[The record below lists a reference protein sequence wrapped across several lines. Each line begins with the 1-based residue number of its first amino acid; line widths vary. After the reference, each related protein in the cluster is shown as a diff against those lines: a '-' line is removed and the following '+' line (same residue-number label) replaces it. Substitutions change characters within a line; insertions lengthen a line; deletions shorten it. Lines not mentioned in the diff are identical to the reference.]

1 MDSKPYLSDDESKQL
16 PIDQVLE
23 ALGTTPDGLSS
34 DEAARR
40 LAKTGP
46 NALQEEKSN
55 PLLKF
60 FGYFWGPI
68 PWMIE
73 IAAILSL
80 VTGDRKDFF
89 IIAAMLIFNGLIGFW
104 QENKA
109 ANALAALKGQLALK
123 ARVLRDRKWQ
133 ELDAADLVPGDLI
146 RLRLG
151 DIIPADC
158 KLIDGNYI
166 SIDQAALTGESLP
179 VNKKPG
185 DTAYSGSVAKQGE
198 MVAVVTATGGKTFFG
213 RTAKLVADAGA
224 RSHFQQAVLRI
235 GNLLV
240 VTALALAGYLIA
252 VELYQQQPFL
262 QVLRFVLILVIAS
275 IPVAMPAVLSITMA
289 LGALALSKQKAIV
302 SKLESIEELAG
313 VDILCSDKTG
323 TLTKNQLTLGDPVL
337 FAAADQ
343 QSLILAASLASKEE
357 NQDAMDLA
365 VIKGLADRK
374 LFDACQQ
381 TDFVP
386 FDPIGKR
393 TEGTVVGADG
403 AARHYTK
410 GAPQIIQALCRLTE
424 KDEKHATDEVN
435 TLAARG
441 FRTLGVADSDDGK
454 TWRFL
459 GILPLYDPPR
469 DDSRETIRQAYEH
482 GIEVKMVTGDNVAI
496 AREISG
502 ELGMG
507 RNIRP
512 ARELVGKDDD
522 PSHLTS
528 TQAEQIREADGFA
541 EVFPE
546 HKYAIVKALQ
556 DRGHIVAMTGD
567 GVNDAPALKQADV
580 GIAVSGATDAARAAA
595 ALILTE
601 PGLSVIIKAVESA
614 RQIFERMTSYTTYRI
629 AMTIDIMFF
638 VVIAMTLFH
647 NFRPLTPVMIVI
659 LALLDDIP
667 IMTIAYDNAKT
678 SQTPVRWDMGRILS
692 ISIILGLLSVIQSSG
707 LLYVGWQ
714 FLHTAAAD
722 LPSWLPHFNEHH
734 LQTAMFLQLVVGG
747 HLMLLVARSS
757 GFFLKRPLPSGILM
771 AAILGTQL
779 FASLLCRYGWLDL
792 VQGISWQLIGLVWV
806 YNLLWLL
813 VLDVVKI
820 GIHQF
825 LSNRRPEREMFLK
838 NMTQPLHP
846 GGASFKRINELRD
859 D

>member
-16 PIDQVLE
+16 STDQVLE
-23 ALGTTPDGLSS
+23 VLGTTREGLSS
-34 DEAARR
+34 HEAARR
-40 LAKTGP
+40 LAETGP
-46 NALQEEKSN
+46 NALEEKKSN
-55 PLLKF
+55 PALKF
-60 FGYFWGPI
+60 LGYFWGPI

-80 VTGDRKDFF
+80 VTGDQKDFF

-109 ANALAALKGQLALK
+109 ANALEALKGQLALK
-123 ARVLRDRKWQ
+123 ARVIRDRKWQ
-133 ELDAADLVPGDLI
+133 EINAADLVTGDVV

-158 KLIDGNYI
+158 KLMDGDYI

-185 DTAYSGSVAKQGE
+185 DIAYSGSVAKQGE
-198 MVAVVTATGGKTFFG
+198 MVAVVTATGGNTFFG
-213 RTAKLVADAGA
+213 RTAKLVASAGA

-235 GNLLV
+235 GNLLI
-240 VTALALAGYLIA
+240 VTALVLAVYLVA
-252 VELYQQQPFL
+252 VEIYQQQPFL
-262 QVLRFVLILVIAS
+262 DVLRFVLILVIAS

-289 LGALALSKQKAIV
+289 LGALDLSKKKAIV
-302 SKLESIEELAG
+302 SKLESIEEMAG

-337 FAAADQ
+337 FAAADNP
-343 QSLILAASLASKEE
+343 SLILAGSLASKEE
-357 NQDAMDLA
+357 NRDAMDLA
-365 VIKGLADRK
+365 VIKGLKDRK
-374 LFDACQQ
+374 LFDIYQQ

-393 TEGTVVGADG
+393 TQGTAVGPDG
-403 AARHYTK
+403 VTRYYTK
-410 GAPQIIQALCRLTE
+410 GAPQIIQALCGLTE
-424 KDEKHATDEVN
+424 NDEKRAADAVN
-435 TLAARG
+435 ALAERG
-441 FRTLGVADSDDGK
+441 FRTLGVADSGDGK
-454 TWRFL
+454 IWRFL

-469 DDSRETIRQAYEH
+469 DDSRETILQAYEH
-482 GIEVKMVTGDNVAI
+482 GLEVKMVTGDNVAI

-502 ELGMG
+502 QLGMG

-512 ARELVGKDDD
+512 ARDLVGKDDD
-522 PSHLTS
+522 PDHLTPA
-528 TQAEQIREADGFA
+528 QAEQIRETDGFA

-556 DRGHIVAMTGD
+556 ERGHIVAMTGD

-580 GIAVSGATDAARAAA
+580 GVAVSGATDAARAAA
-595 ALILTE
+595 AIILTD

-667 IMTIAYDNAKT
+667 IMTIAYDNAKI
-678 SQTPVRWDMGRILS
+678 SRTPVRWDMRRILS
-692 ISIILGLLSVIQSSG
+692 VSLILGLLSVIQSSG

-714 FLHTAAAD
+714 FLHAAAAD
-722 LPSWLPHFNEHH
+722 LPSWLPHFNQSH

-747 HLMLLVARSS
+747 HLMLLLARSS
-757 GFFLKRPLPSGILM
+757 GFFLKPPLPSWILM
-771 AAILGTQL
+771 VAILGTQI

-792 VQGISWQLIGLVWV
+792 VPAISWQLIGLVWV
-806 YNLLWLL
+806 YNLIWLL

-820 GIHQF
+820 GIYQF
-825 LSNRRPEREMFLK
+825 LSNRHPAQETFLE
-838 NMTQPLHP
+838 NLSQPLYP
-846 GGASFKRINELRD
+846 GGR
-859 D
+859 

>member
-1 MDSKPYLSDDESKQL
+1 MNSKPFLSDDESKQL
-16 PIDQVLE
+16 STDQVLE
-23 ALGTTPDGLSS
+23 ALGTTAEGLSS
-34 DEAARR
+34 NEAARR
-40 LAKTGP
+40 LTETGP
-46 NALQEEKSN
+46 NALEEEKAN

-60 FGYFWGPI
+60 LGYYWGPI

-80 VTGDRKDFF
+80 VTGDQKDFF

-109 ANALAALKGQLALK
+109 ANALTALKGQLALK
-123 ARVLRDRKWQ
+123 ARVLRNRKWQ
-133 ELDAADLVPGDLI
+133 EVDAADLVPGDVI

-158 KLIDGNYI
+158 KLMDGNYI

-198 MVAVVTATGGKTFFG
+198 MVAVVTATGAHTFFG
-213 RTAKLVADAGA
+213 RTAKLVASAGA

-235 GNLLV
+235 GNLLI
-240 VTALALAGYLIA
+240 VTALALAIYLVV
-252 VELYQQQPFL
+252 VELYQHQPFL
-262 QVLRFVLILVIAS
+262 EVLRFVLILVIAS

-289 LGALALSKQKAIV
+289 LGALALSKKKAIV
-302 SKLESIEELAG
+302 SKLESIEEMAG
-313 VDILCSDKTG
+313 VDILCTDKTG
-323 TLTKNQLTLGDPVL
+323 TLTKNELTLGDPVL
-337 FAAADQ
+337 FAAPDNA
-343 QSLILAASLASKEE
+343 SLILAGSLASKEE
-357 NQDAMDLA
+357 NRDAMDLA
-365 VIKGLADRK
+365 VIKGLEDRK
-374 LFDACQQ
+374 LFDQYQQ
-381 TDFVP
+381 TAFVP

-393 TEGTVVGADG
+393 TQGTAVGPDG
-403 AARHYTK
+403 ATRYYTK
-410 GAPQIIQALCRLTE
+410 GAPQIIQALCGLAE
-424 KDEKHATDEVN
+424 EDEKRASDQVN
-435 TLAARG
+435 ALAERG
-441 FRTLGVADSDDGK
+441 FRTLGVADSSDGK

-469 DDSRETIRQAYEH
+469 DDSKVTIGQAYEH
-482 GIEVKMVTGDNVAI
+482 GLEVKMVTGDNVAI

-502 ELGMG
+502 QLGMG

-522 PSHLTS
+522 PSRLT
-528 TQAEQIREADGFA
+528 TAQAEQIGKADGFA

-556 DRGHIVAMTGD
+556 DRDHIVAMTGD

-595 ALILTE
+595 ALILTA

-614 RQIFERMTSYTTYRI
+614 RRIFERMTSYTTYRI

-638 VVIAMTLFH
+638 VVIAMTLFQ
-647 NFRPLTPVMIVI
+647 NFRPLTPVMIVM

-678 SQTPVRWDMGRILS
+678 SKTPVRWDMGRILS
-692 ISIILGLLSVIQSSG
+692 VSIILGLLSVIQSSG

-714 FLHTAAAD
+714 FIHAGAVD
-722 LPSWLPHFNEHH
+722 LPSWLPHFNEGH

-771 AAILGTQL
+771 AAILGTQI

-792 VQGISWQLIGLVWV
+792 VEGISWQLIGLVWA
-806 YNLLWLL
+806 YNLIWLAA
-813 VLDVVKI
+813 LDVVKLCI
-820 GIHQF
+820 YQF
-825 LSNRRPEREMFLK
+825 LSHRHPAQSMFLG
-838 NMTQPLHP
+838 NMTQPLSP
-846 GGASFKRINELRD
+846 GGD
-859 D
+859 

>member
-1 MDSKPYLSDDESKQL
+1 MDSKPYLSDDESKEL
-16 PIDQVLE
+16 PADQVLE
-23 ALGTTPDGLSS
+23 MLGTTREGLSS
-34 DEAARR
+34 HEAANR
-40 LAKTGP
+40 LAETGP
-46 NALQEEKSN
+46 NALEEKKSN

-60 FGYFWGPI
+60 LGYFWGPI

-80 VTGDRKDFF
+80 VTGDQKDFF

-123 ARVLRDRKWQ
+123 ARVIRDRQWQ
-133 ELDAADLVPGDLI
+133 EINAADLVTGDVI

-158 KLIDGNYI
+158 KLMDGDYI

-185 DTAYSGSVAKQGE
+185 DIAYSGSVAKQGE
-198 MVAVVTATGGKTFFG
+198 MVAVVTATGVNTFFG
-213 RTAKLVADAGA
+213 RTAKLVAAAGA

-235 GNLLV
+235 GNLLI
-240 VTALALAGYLIA
+240 VTALALAIYLVA
-252 VELYQQQPFL
+252 VELYQRQPFL
-262 QVLRFVLILVIAS
+262 DVLRFVLILVIAS

-289 LGALALSKQKAIV
+289 LERWPCRKRKPSSPNWSPSRNWPA
-302 SKLESIEELAG
+302 SISFAPT
-313 VDILCSDKTG
+313 KTG

-337 FAAADQ
+337 FTASDNP
-343 QSLILAASLASKEE
+343 SLILAASLASKEE
-357 NQDAMDLA
+357 NRDAMDLA

-374 LFDACQQ
+374 LFDTYQQ

-393 TEGTVVGADG
+393 TRGTAVGPDG
-403 AARHYTK
+403 VARHYTK
-410 GAPQIIQALCRLTE
+410 GAPQIIQALCGLTE
-424 KDEKHATDEVN
+424 NDEKRATDEVN
-435 TLAARG
+435 ALAARG
-441 FRTLGVADSDDGK
+441 FRTLGVADSSDGK
-454 TWRFL
+454 IWRFL

-469 DDSRETIRQAYEH
+469 DDSRETIGQAYEH
-482 GIEVKMVTGDNVAI
+482 GLEVKMVTGDNVAI

-502 ELGMG
+502 QLGMG
-507 RNIRP
+507 RNILP
-512 ARELVGKDDD
+512 ARELVDKGDD
-522 PSHLTS
+522 PDHLT
-528 TQAEQIREADGFA
+528 TVQAEQIREADGFA

-580 GIAVSGATDAARAAA
+580 GIAVSGATDAAQAAA
-595 ALILTE
+595 ALILTD

-678 SQTPVRWDMGRILS
+678 SPTPVRWDMGRILS
-692 ISIILGLLSVIQSSG
+692 VSLILGLLSVIQSSG

-714 FLHTAAAD
+714 FLHAAAAD
-722 LPSWLPHFNEHH
+722 LPSWLPHFNQSH

-747 HLMLLVARSS
+747 HLMLLVVRSS
-757 GFFLKRPLPSGILM
+757 GFFLKPPLPSWILM
-771 AAILGTQL
+771 VAILGTQL
-779 FASLLCRYGWLDL
+779 FASFLCRYGWLDL
-792 VQGISWQLIGLVWV
+792 VPAISWQLIGLVWV
-806 YNLLWLL
+806 YNLIWLL
-813 VLDVVKI
+813 VLDAVKI
-820 GIHQF
+820 GIYQF
-825 LSNRRPEREMFLK
+825 LSNRHPARETFLG
-838 NMTQPLHP
+838 NVTQPLHP
-846 GGASFKRINELRD
+846 GGH
-859 D
+859 

>member
-1 MDSKPYLSDDESKQL
+1 MNIRAYLSDDESKRL
-16 PIDQVLE
+16 PSEQVLE
-23 ALGTTPDGLSS
+23 ALGTTSQGLSL
-34 DEAARR
+34 DEAERR
-40 LAKTGP
+40 LAETGP
-46 NALQEEKSN
+46 NALEEKESS

-60 FGYFWGPI
+60 LGYYWGPI

-80 VTGDRKDFF
+80 VTGDGKDFV
-89 IIAAMLIFNGLIGFW
+89 IIGAMLIFNGLIGFW

-109 ANALAALKGQLALK
+109 ANALAALKKQLALK

-133 ELDAADLVPGDLI
+133 EIDAARLVPGDVI

-151 DIIPADC
+151 DVIPADC
-158 KLIDGNYI
+158 KLMEGDYI

-185 DTAYSGSVAKQGE
+185 GIAYSGSVAKQGE
-198 MVAVVTATGGKTFFG
+198 MVAVVTATGVRTFFG
-213 RTAKLVADAGA
+213 RTARLVASAGA

-235 GNLLV
+235 GNLLI
-240 VTALALAGYLIA
+240 VTALALALYLVA
-252 VELYQQQPFL
+252 VELYQHQPFL

-289 LGALALSKQKAIV
+289 LGALALSKKKAIV
-302 SKLESIEELAG
+302 SKLESIEETAG
-313 VDILCSDKTG
+313 VDILCTDKTG
-323 TLTKNQLTLGDPVL
+323 TLTKNELTLGEPVL
-337 FAAADQ
+337 FEAPDNAA
-343 QSLILAASLASKEE
+343 LILAASLASKEE
-357 NQDAMDLA
+357 NRDALDLA
-365 VIKGLADRK
+365 VIKGLENRE
-374 LFDACQQ
+374 LFDSHQQ
-381 TDFVP
+381 TAFVP

-393 TEGTVVGADG
+393 TQGTAVGSDG
-403 AARHYTK
+403 VARYYTK
-410 GAPQIIQALCRLTE
+410 GAPQIIQALCGLAE
-424 KDEKHATDEVN
+424 NDEKRATHKVN
-435 TLAARG
+435 ALAERG
-441 FRTLGVADSDDGK
+441 FRTLGVADSSDGK

-469 DDSRETIRQAYEH
+469 DDSRITIGQAYEH
-482 GIEVKMVTGDNVAI
+482 GLEVKMITGDNVAI
-496 AREISG
+496 AREIS
-502 ELGMG
+502 EDLGMG

-512 ARELVGKDDD
+512 AVELVGKNDD
-522 PSHLTS
+522 PNNLTPA
-528 TQAEQIREADGFA
+528 QAEQIGKVDGFA

-556 DRGHIVAMTGD
+556 DRDHIVAMTGD

-580 GIAVSGATDAARAAA
+580 GIAVSGATDAAKAAA
-595 ALILTE
+595 ALILTA
-601 PGLSVIIKAVESA
+601 PGLSVIIEAVESA
-614 RQIFERMTSYTTYRI
+614 RRIFERMTSYTTYRI

-638 VVIAMTLFH
+638 VVIAMTLFQ

-692 ISIILGLLSVIQSSG
+692 VSIILGLLSVIQSSG

-714 FLHTAAAD
+714 FLQAGAAN
-722 LPSWLPHFNEHH
+722 LPSRLPHFNEDH

-757 GFFLKRPLPSGILM
+757 GFFLKRPFPSGILM
-771 AAILGTQL
+771 AAILGTQV
-779 FASLLCRYGWLDL
+779 FASLLCRYGWLNL
-792 VQGISWQLIGLVWV
+792 VPPISWQLIGLVWV

-813 VLDVVKI
+813 VLDAVKLCTY
-820 GIHQF
+820 QF
-825 LSNRRPEREMFLK
+825 LANRQSDRCMFLK
-838 NMTQPLHP
+838 NMAQPLHP
-846 GGASFKRINELRD
+846 GGHQ
-859 D
+859 

>member
-1 MDSKPYLSDDESKQL
+1 MDSKPYLSDDDSKQL
-16 PIDQVLE
+16 PADQILE
-23 ALGTTPDGLSS
+23 VLGTTREGLSS
-34 DEAARR
+34 HEAARR
-40 LAKTGP
+40 LAETGP
-46 NALQEEKSN
+46 NALEEEKSN

-60 FGYFWGPI
+60 LGYFWGPI

-80 VTGDRKDFF
+80 VTGDQKDFF
-89 IIAAMLIFNGLIGFW
+89 IITVMLIFNGLIGFW

-123 ARVLRDRKWQ
+123 ARVIRDRQWQ
-133 ELDAADLVPGDLI
+133 EINAADLVTGDVI

-158 KLIDGNYI
+158 KLMDGDYI

-185 DTAYSGSVAKQGE
+185 DIAYSGSVAKQGE
-198 MVAVVTATGGKTFFG
+198 MVAVVTATGANTFFG
-213 RTAKLVADAGA
+213 RTAKLVASAGA

-235 GNLLV
+235 GNLLI
-240 VTALALAGYLIA
+240 VTALVLAVYLVA
-252 VELYQQQPFL
+252 VEIYQQQPFL
-262 QVLRFVLILVIAS
+262 DVLRFVLILVIAS

-289 LGALALSKQKAIV
+289 LGALDLSKKKAIV
-302 SKLESIEELAG
+302 SKLESIEEMAG
-313 VDILCSDKTG
+313 VDILCTDKTG
-323 TLTKNQLTLGDPVL
+323 TLTQNQLTLGDPVL
-337 FAAADQ
+337 FASADNP
-343 QSLILAASLASKEE
+343 SLILAGSLASKEE
-357 NQDAMDLA
+357 NRDAMDLA
-365 VIKGLADRK
+365 VIKGLKDRK
-374 LFDACQQ
+374 LFDTYHQ

-393 TEGTVVGADG
+393 TQGTAVGPDG
-403 AARHYTK
+403 VTGYYTK
-410 GAPQIIQALCRLTE
+410 GAPQIIQALCGLTE
-424 KDEKHATDEVN
+424 KDEKRVTDEVN
-435 TLAARG
+435 AFAARG
-441 FRTLGVADSDDGK
+441 FRTLGVADSSDGK
-454 TWRFL
+454 SWRFL

-469 DDSRETIRQAYEH
+469 DDSEQTIRQAYEH
-482 GIEVKMVTGDNVAI
+482 GLDVKMVTGDNVAI

-502 ELGMG
+502 QLGMG

-512 ARELVGKDDD
+512 AQALVGKGDD
-522 PSHLTS
+522 PDHLTPN
-528 TQAEQIREADGFA
+528 QVEQIRETDGFA

-580 GIAVSGATDAARAAA
+580 GIAVSGATDAAQAAA
-595 ALILTE
+595 ALILTD

-678 SQTPVRWDMGRILS
+678 SRTPVRWDMGRILS
-692 ISIILGLLSVIQSSG
+692 VSLILGLLSVIQSSG

-714 FLHTAAAD
+714 FLHAVAAD
-722 LPSWLPHFNEHH
+722 LPSWLPHFDQSH

-757 GFFLKRPLPSGILM
+757 GFFLKRPLPSWILM
-771 AAILGTQL
+771 VAILGTQI

-792 VQGISWQLIGLVWV
+792 VPAVSWQLIGLVWV
-806 YNLLWLL
+806 YNLIWLL
-813 VLDVVKI
+813 VLDAVKI
-820 GIHQF
+820 GIYQF
-825 LSNRRPEREMFLK
+825 LSNRHPAQKMFLG
-838 NMTQPLHP
+838 NVTQPLYP
-846 GGASFKRINELRD
+846 GGR
-859 D
+859 

>member
-1 MDSKPYLSDDESKQL
+1 MDSKPYLSDDESKEL
-16 PIDQVLE
+16 PADQVLE
-23 ALGTTPDGLSS
+23 MLGTTREGLSS
-34 DEAARR
+34 HEAAHR
-40 LAKTGP
+40 LAETGP
-46 NALQEEKSN
+46 NALEEKKSN
-55 PLLKF
+55 PFLKF
-60 FGYFWGPI
+60 LGYFWGPI

-80 VTGDRKDFF
+80 VTGDQKDFF

-123 ARVLRDRKWQ
+123 ARVIRDRQWQ
-133 ELDAADLVPGDLI
+133 EINAADLVTGDVI

-158 KLIDGNYI
+158 KLMDGDYI

-185 DTAYSGSVAKQGE
+185 DIAYSGSVAKQGE
-198 MVAVVTATGGKTFFG
+198 MVAVVTATGVNTFFG
-213 RTAKLVADAGA
+213 RTAKLVAAAGA

-235 GNLLV
+235 GNLLI
-240 VTALALAGYLIA
+240 VTALALAVYLVA
-252 VELYQQQPFL
+252 VELYQRQPFL
-262 QVLRFVLILVIAS
+262 DVLRFVLILVIAS

-289 LGALALSKQKAIV
+289 LGALALSKKKAIV

-313 VDILCSDKTG
+313 VDILCTDKTG

-337 FAAADQ
+337 FAAADNP
-343 QSLILAASLASKEE
+343 SLIFAASLASKEE
-357 NQDAMDLA
+357 NRDAMDLA
-365 VIKGLADRK
+365 VIQGLKDRK
-374 LFDACQQ
+374 LFDTYQQ

-393 TEGTVVGADG
+393 TQGTAVGPDG
-403 AARHYTK
+403 VARYYTK
-410 GAPQIIQALCRLTE
+410 GAPQIIQALCGLTE
-424 KDEKHATDEVN
+424 NDEKRATDEVN

-441 FRTLGVADSDDGK
+441 FRTLGVADSSDGK
-454 TWRFL
+454 IWRFL

-469 DDSRETIRQAYEH
+469 DDSRETIGQAYEH
-482 GIEVKMVTGDNVAI
+482 GLEVKMVTGDNVAI

-502 ELGMG
+502 QLGMG

-512 ARELVGKDDD
+512 AQELVGKGDD
-522 PSHLTS
+522 PNHLT
-528 TQAEQIREADGFA
+528 QDQVEQIRETDGFA

-580 GIAVSGATDAARAAA
+580 GIAVSGATDAAQAAA
-595 ALILTE
+595 ALILTD

-678 SQTPVRWDMGRILS
+678 SPTPVRWDMGRILS
-692 ISIILGLLSVIQSSG
+692 VSLILGLLSVIQSSG

-714 FLHTAAAD
+714 FLHAGAD
-722 LPSWLPHFNEHH
+722 LPSWLPHFNQSH

-757 GFFLKRPLPSGILM
+757 GFFLKPPLPSWILM
-771 AAILGTQL
+771 VAILGTQI

-792 VQGISWQLIGLVWV
+792 VPAISWQLIGLVWV
-806 YNLLWLL
+806 YNLIWLL
-813 VLDVVKI
+813 ALDAVKI
-820 GIHQF
+820 GIYQF
-825 LSNRRPEREMFLK
+825 LSNRHPARETFLG
-838 NMTQPLHP
+838 NVTQPLHP
-846 GGASFKRINELRD
+846 GGH
-859 D
+859 

>member
-1 MDSKPYLSDDESKQL
+1 MNSKPYLSDDESKQL
-16 PIDQVLE
+16 STDQILE
-23 ALGTTPDGLSS
+23 VLGTTREGLSS
-34 DEAARR
+34 HEAARR
-40 LAKTGP
+40 LAEAGP
-46 NALQEEKSN
+46 NALEEKKSN

-60 FGYFWGPI
+60 LGYFWGPI

-80 VTGDRKDFF
+80 VTGDQKDFF

-123 ARVLRDRKWQ
+123 ARVIRDRQWQ
-133 ELDAADLVPGDLI
+133 EINAADLVTGDVI

-158 KLIDGNYI
+158 KLMDGDYI

-179 VNKKPG
+179 VSKKPG
-185 DTAYSGSVAKQGE
+185 DIAYSGSVAKQGE
-198 MVAVVTATGGKTFFG
+198 MVAVVTATGGNTFFG
-213 RTAKLVADAGA
+213 RTAKLVAAAGA

-235 GNLLV
+235 GNLLI
-240 VTALALAGYLIA
+240 VTALALAVYLVA
-252 VELYQQQPFL
+252 VELYQKQPFL
-262 QVLRFVLILVIAS
+262 DVLRFVLILVIAS

-289 LGALALSKQKAIV
+289 LGALALSKKKAIV
-302 SKLESIEELAG
+302 SKLESIEEMAG
-313 VDILCSDKTG
+313 VDILCTDKTG

-337 FAAADQ
+337 FAAADNP
-343 QSLILAASLASKEE
+343 SLIFAASLASKEE
-357 NQDAMDLA
+357 NRDAMDLA
-365 VIKGLADRK
+365 VIQGLKDRK
-374 LFDACQQ
+374 LFDTYQQ

-393 TEGTVVGADG
+393 TQGTAVGPDG
-403 AARHYTK
+403 VARYYTK
-410 GAPQIIQALCRLTE
+410 GAPQIIQALCGLTE
-424 KDEKHATDEVN
+424 NDEKRATDEVN

-441 FRTLGVADSDDGK
+441 FRTLGVADSSDGK
-454 TWRFL
+454 IWRFL

-469 DDSRETIRQAYEH
+469 DDSRETILQAYEH
-482 GIEVKMVTGDNVAI
+482 GLDVKMVTGDNVAI

-502 ELGMG
+502 QLGMG

-512 ARELVGKDDD
+512 ARELVGKGDD
-522 PSHLTS
+522 PDHLTPD
-528 TQAEQIREADGFA
+528 QVEQIRETDGFA

-580 GIAVSGATDAARAAA
+580 GIAVSGATDAAQAAA
-595 ALILTE
+595 ALILTD

-667 IMTIAYDNAKT
+667 IMTIAYDNAIT
-678 SQTPVRWDMGRILS
+678 SRTPVRWDMGRILS
-692 ISIILGLLSVIQSSG
+692 ISLILGLLSVIQSSG

-714 FLHTAAAD
+714 FLHAGAAD
-722 LPSWLPHFNEHH
+722 LPSWLPHFNQGH

-757 GFFLKRPLPSGILM
+757 GFFLKPPLPSWILM
-771 AAILGTQL
+771 VAILGTQL

-792 VQGISWQLIGLVWV
+792 VPAISWQLIGLVWV
-806 YNLLWLL
+806 YNLIWLL
-813 VLDVVKI
+813 VLDAVKI
-820 GIHQF
+820 GIYQF
-825 LSNRRPEREMFLK
+825 LSNRHPARETFLG
-838 NMTQPLHP
+838 NVTQPLHP
-846 GGASFKRINELRD
+846 GGHY
-859 D
+859 